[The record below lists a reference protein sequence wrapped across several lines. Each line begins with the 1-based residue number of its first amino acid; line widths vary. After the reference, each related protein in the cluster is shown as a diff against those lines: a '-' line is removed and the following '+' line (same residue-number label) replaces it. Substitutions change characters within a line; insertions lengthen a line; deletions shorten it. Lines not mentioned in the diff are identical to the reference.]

1 MENYEQDGRREF
13 AISTIASMLSFLSG
27 IMLILFIGNKWII
40 LGSIFLILTILFGMV
55 SGYYLM
61 KGEEDV

>member
-13 AISTIASMLSFLSG
+13 AISTIASTLSFLSG